1 MSVETLPTVTPLAL
15 GGGLEGAEKTSRE
28 TLNWN
33 VSHTSPDLLINPVK
47 EEADARARDTIQ
59 NDGYS
64 RGVVQIHK
72 DSIVGHQFRLNS
84 EPDTETLKSFN
95 KAFDEIWAEEFQT
108 IVENRFNLIGD
119 SAENWLDASRHN
131 SLTALV
137 RLAVTGFLMT
147 GEVFASCEW
156 LKTGVRPCKTAI
168 QMISPD
174 RLSNPNGVQDTKRLR
189 RGVVRDKYGAPES
202 YWIRTSHP
210 SEAMFYPDIN
220 AFTWKN
226 VKAVKPWGRRN
237 IIHIIE
243 QLEPDQTRGISD
255 MVAVLKEMRMTR
267 KFQEITLQKAVVNA
281 TYAGAIESELPSD
294 AIFGAMGGTNNGYNE
309 LLQNYMTA
317 LAEYVGNSK
326 AIAID
331 GVKIPHLFPGTKLS
345 IKPVAGEGDVG
356 TDFEQ
361 SLLRHICSPLGLSYE
376 QFSRDYTRTNYSSAR
391 ASMAETWKYM
401 QSRKG
406 IVADKFAT
414 YIFTLWFEEEIHNGN
429 VPLPSG
435 VTSKIFYDPVLREA
449 LCSCSWIGASRGQ
462 IDEMKESQS
471 SILRINSGISTYQ
484 EECANLGKDFR
495 KVFKQRAREKAMME
509 ELGLSFDMTAT
520 KPGSNQRLQIM
531 QDETEEQ
538 KENAVGNSIEE
549 EDDEQ
554 SSR

>member
-1 MSVETLPTVTPLAL
+1 MSKTDLVTKKPKAVSL
-15 GGGLEGAEKTSRE
+15 GGGLEGAERMSRE

-33 VSHTSPDLLINPVK
+33 VSHASPDLLINPVK
-47 EEADARARDTIQ
+47 EEADARSRDTIQ

-64 RGVVQIHK
+64 KGVVQIHK

-84 EPDTETLKSFN
+84 EPDTETLKLYN
-95 KAFDEIWAEEFQT
+95 KAFDEVWEEEFQT

-119 SAENWLDASRHN
+119 SAENWFDASRHN
-131 SLTALV
+131 SLTSLV

-147 GEVFASCEW
+147 GEVLASCEW
-156 LKTGVRPCKTAI
+156 IKNVLRPCKTAI

-174 RLSNPNGVQDTKRLR
+174 RLSNPDGSQDTKTLR
-189 RGVVRDKYGAPES
+189 RGVERNKFGAPIS
-202 YWIRTSHP
+202 YWIRSTHP
-210 SEAMFYPDIN
+210 SEMYYPNVD

-226 VKAVKPWGRRN
+226 VKATKPWGRRQ

-255 MVAVLKEMRMTR
+255 MVSVLKQMRMTR

-294 AIFGAMGGTNNGYNE
+294 AIYGAMGGGAHNGYAE
-309 LLQNYMTA
+309 LLANYMTA
-317 LAEYVGNSK
+317 LSEYVGNSK

-331 GVKIPHLFPGTKLS
+331 GVKIPHLFPGTKLN
-345 IKPVAGEGDVG
+345 IKPVSGEGDVG
-356 TDFEQ
+356 TAFEQ

-376 QFSRDYTRTNYSSAR
+376 QFSRDYTKTNYSSAR

-414 YIFTLWFEEEIHNGN
+414 YIFILWFEEEINNGN
-429 VPLPSG
+429 IPLPVG
-435 VTSKIFYDPVLREA
+435 VDAKVFYDPVYREA
-449 LCSCSWIGASRGQ
+449 LCACSWIGASRGQ

-484 EECANLGKDFR
+484 EECASLGKDFR
-495 KVFKQRAREKAMME
+495 KVFKQRAREQAMMVD
-509 ELGLSFDMTAT
+509 LGLQFETVAT
-520 KPGSNQRLQIM
+520 KPGTNDRLGVM
-531 QDETEEQ
+531 RGNEDEVDPNVNTNVED
-538 KENAVGNSIEE
+538 ENE
-549 EDDEQ
+549 
-554 SSR
+554 